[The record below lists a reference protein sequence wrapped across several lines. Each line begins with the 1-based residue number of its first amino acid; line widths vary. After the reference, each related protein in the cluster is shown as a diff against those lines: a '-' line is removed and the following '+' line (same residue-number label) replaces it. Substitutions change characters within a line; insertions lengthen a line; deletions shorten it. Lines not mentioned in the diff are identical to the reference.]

1 MTVRTKFGVG
11 SNVLLRL
18 ALEEDGTNIDIHEE
32 IIQAPGQSITYIALF
47 GDEEWIATN
56 AAINNAMVIVLLIC
70 KHLLYN
76 LLYSS

>member
-1 MTVRTKFGVG
+1 MG

-18 ALEEDGTNIDIHEE
+18 ALEEDGTNIDVHEE
-32 IIQAPGQSITYIALF
+32 IIQALGQSVTYIALF

-76 LLYSS
+76 LLCKS